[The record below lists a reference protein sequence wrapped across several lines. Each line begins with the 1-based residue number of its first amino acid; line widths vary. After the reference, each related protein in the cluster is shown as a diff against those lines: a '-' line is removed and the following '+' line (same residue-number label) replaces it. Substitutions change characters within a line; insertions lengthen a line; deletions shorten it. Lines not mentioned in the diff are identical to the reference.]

1 MSEQD
6 DVSLYRNKTA
16 LVKPSALDIAVEFFL
31 TGATVGV
38 VWGGVF
44 GAYDAYKAQ
53 LKPKDFAL
61 ELGRQVKTYGVNLGL
76 YLGMVSGLSVALQR
90 QRQVDD
96 FWNMTFA
103 GTVTGAI
110 LFLGRT
116 DLAGTAE
123 EAEAARPEGKQAA
136 ATPETEVKQMKMKKI
151 APQPRIVVSEP
162 APSSSVDM
170 LERLRQRVSH
180 WRPTRNYIVRVG
192 ASALLSTGL
201 YFLQGAKHRQV
212 LV

>member
-16 LVKPSALDIAVEFFL
+16 LVKPSALDIGVEFFL

-110 LFLGRT
+110 LFLGRS

-123 EAEAARPEGKQAA
+123 EGEAARPQGKQAA
-136 ATPETEVKQMKMKKI
+136 ASTEPAVTQMKTK
-151 APQPRIVVSEP
+151 ASQPRVLVSDTP
-162 APSSSVDM
+162 ASSSVDM
-170 LERLRQRVSH
+170 LERLRQRVSQ
-180 WRPTRNYIVRVG
+180 WRPTRNYVVRVG